1 MPISQQLEAV
11 QRLIIECHRKYF
23 DESPSPNK
31 LQKLCYY
38 AQGFCLAEGCEL
50 FPEDFEARQNGPTIA
65 ELHAKYGRLQWHAI
79 DTQWGES
86 LEEAPGYQTV
96 REVVAAF
103 GRFDGAALS
112 NMTHNEA
119 PWLDARKG
127 LPENMGC
134 RELISKGAMRKYFL
148 TQLPDDER

>member
-1 MPISQQLEAV
+1 MSISPQLDAIH
-11 QRLIIECHRKYF
+11 RLIIECHRKYF

-38 AQGFCLAEGCEL
+38 AQGYSLAEGRAL

-65 ELHAKYGRLQWHAI
+65 ELHAKYGSLQWHPI
-79 DTQWGES
+79 DAQWHTP
-86 LEEAPGYQTV
+86 LEDAPGYQTV

-119 PWLDARKG
+119 PWLDARNG
-127 LPENMGC
+127 LPENMGS
-134 RELISKGAMRKYFL
+134 RELISKDAMRKYFL
-148 TQLPDDER
+148 TQLPEDER

>member
-1 MPISQQLEAV
+1 MQISPQLDAIH
-11 QRLIIECHRKYF
+11 RLIIECHRNFF
-23 DESPSPNK
+23 DDSPSPNK

-38 AQGFCLAEGCEL
+38 AQGYCLAEGREL
-50 FPEDFEARQNGPTIA
+50 FPEDFEARQNGPTIP
-65 ELHAKYGRLQWHAI
+65 ELQAKYGSLQWRPIEAHW
-79 DTQWGES
+79 DTP
-86 LEEAPGYQTV
+86 LEEVEGYQTV

-127 LPENMGC
+127 LPENLGS
-134 RELISKGAMRKYFL
+134 RDIISKGAMRKYFL
-148 TQLPDDER
+148 SRLPEDDR